1 MRRRHNSEGGRP
13 RRRHWQELREQ
24 HWQELREH
32 PRRGIFLLPS
42 LLTTGNLFCGFLALV
57 LTADGRL
64 TEAAVSIFV
73 AIVMDI
79 LDGKVARLTRTTT
92 QFGVEFDSLADVVS
106 FCVAPAFMLYTLALG
121 GLGRAAWLGTFLF
134 VICGALRL
142 ARFNVASGVA
152 DRRYFVGL
160 PTPAGAGIVAAVVLL
175 LGDDEINR
183 WLGAAIA
190 AGTYAVAILMVSTV
204 RYYSFKEIDFARRR
218 PTSVLLVVVLAV
230 LIVAT
235 HPQWF
240 LFALFSA
247 YVLSGP
253 ARPLWARRLEGGVA
267 IDKAPRDS
275 RQER

>member
-1 MRRRHNSEGGRP
+1 MRRRHNGEGGRP
-13 RRRHWQELREQ
+13 RRRQWQDLRD
-24 HWQELREH
+24 H

-57 LTADGRL
+57 LTADARYP
-64 TEAAVSIFV
+64 EAAVAIFV
-73 AIVMDI
+73 AIVLDI

-92 QFGVEFDSLADVVS
+92 QFGVEFDSLADIVS
-106 FCVAPAFMLYTLALG
+106 FCVAPAFMLYTVVLG
-121 GLGRAAWLGTFLF
+121 RLGRAAWLGAFLF

-142 ARFNVASGVA
+142 ARFNVHSGVG

-160 PTPAGAGIVAAVVLL
+160 PTPAAAGIAAAVVLL
-175 LGDDEINR
+175 LGDDSIDR

-190 AGTYAVAILMVSTV
+190 AGTYAVAVLMVSTV

-218 PTSVLLVVVLAV
+218 PTSVLLLVVLGV

-240 LFALFSA
+240 LFLLFSA
-247 YVLSGP
+247 YVLSGLT
-253 ARPLWARRLEGGVA
+253 RPLWARRWEGGLAVE
-267 IDKAPRDS
+267 KGPRDS